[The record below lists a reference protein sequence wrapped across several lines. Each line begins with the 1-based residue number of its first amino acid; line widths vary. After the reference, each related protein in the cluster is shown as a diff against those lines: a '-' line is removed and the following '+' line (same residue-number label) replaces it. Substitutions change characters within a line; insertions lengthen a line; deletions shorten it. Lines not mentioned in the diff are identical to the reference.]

1 MRGFLGGV
9 AIGAVVSGMGAA
21 LVSLAV
27 PMPRTVDVPQDE
39 PQAIAAPVEASVGE
53 ARDEGTAS
61 LRDADLVEVPP
72 VVPAPVER
80 GDDLAIP
87 SERAAVERPDVGDA
101 PLELRELES
110 TVAEIALPEGD
121 TPPQPNTLNLPDVPG
136 AEAAPEVET
145 TPAEEPVEEVA
156 ALAPEAALE
165 PVTEPVAEPVQG
177 TENLVEQPVD
187 VPEPSVDASVEPSV
201 EPQDPPAIGSVSS
214 SKVAILAPE
223 ISAPS
228 SAGLPNVTLPQV
240 VRPVPAT
247 REPGA
252 AEEKTAQVTEDPST
266 ETTLRPR
273 VGTPATALV
282 TQGSAEAAVEGA
294 PERSPFERNSEE
306 FILIDSRP
314 LMSIVL
320 LDEPGSLGAEALAE
334 FPYPLSFAI
343 RADDPDAKSKAA
355 ARRAA
360 GFEVLMLVD
369 LAREATPKDA
379 EMSMEVWL
387 PKMPE
392 AVGLL
397 EGVDSGFQG
406 TRALADQVAALAES
420 NGLGL
425 VTQANGFNTVQK
437 LAARDGVPAGVVFR
451 DFDGAGQDPRA
462 IRRFLDQA
470 AFRANQEGAVIML
483 GRLQPDTISALLL
496 WGLQDRASRVQL
508 APVSASLSTAISEE

>member
-27 PMPRTVDVPQDE
+27 PMPASITPVDQAADDSAAATPAPAPDAPAPQEAPVEEPPVEEPAAQDE
-39 PQAIAAPVEASVGE
+39 ASAAQDPAPVEGSAEIARIPEVSDTPSALVAPENSESALSVPDENLPPAPDAEGAPLVAPEGAEDQSPDEAIAAP
-53 ARDEGTAS
+53 
-61 LRDADLVEVPP
+61 
-72 VVPAPVER
+72 
-80 GDDLAIP
+80 
-87 SERAAVERPDVGDA
+87 A
-101 PLELRELES
+101 PLE
-110 TVAEIALPEGD
+110 
-121 TPPQPNTLNLPDVPG
+121 
-136 AEAAPEVET
+136 AP
-145 TPAEEPVEEVA
+145 
-156 ALAPEAALE
+156 
-165 PVTEPVAEPVQG
+165 EPVATPDSESTDEPPSAPTVEAPSEDAPAEALAAP
-177 TENLVEQPVD
+177 TE
-187 VPEPSVDASVEPSV
+187 EPSSPLPEATTV
-201 EPQDPPAIGSVSS
+201 
-214 SKVAILAPE
+214 APE
-223 ISAPS
+223 EQGAPDVATVAPDINAPAPS
-228 SAGLPNVTLPQV
+228 TPDKITLPQV
-240 VRPVPAT
+240 VRPAETQP
-247 REPGA
+247 EP
-252 AEEKTAQVTEDPST
+252 TPTSEDSVQQT
-266 ETTLRPR
+266 QSDARRPT
-273 VGTPATALV
+273 VGTPGKTLV
-282 TQGSAEAAVEGA
+282 TQGNSTDQTEP
-294 PERSPFERNSEE
+294 PEDTRSRFERNSEE
-306 FILIDSRP
+306 FILLDSRP

-320 LDEPGSLGAEALAE
+320 MDEPGSLGAEALAE

-369 LAREATPKDA
+369 LGAEATPKDA
-379 EMSMEVWL
+379 EMAMEVWL
-387 PKMPE
+387 PQMPE
-392 AVGLL
+392 AVGLI

-406 TRALADQVAALAES
+406 TRALADQVAALAASE
-420 NGLGL
+420 GLGL

-508 APVSASLSTAISEE
+508 APISASLSSAAVE

>member
-27 PMPRTVDVPQDE
+27 PMPRTVDVPQ
-39 PQAIAAPVEASVGE
+39 AIAAPVEASVGE
-53 ARDEGTAS
+53 AAEEGAAS

-87 SERAAVERPDVGDA
+87 SERAAVERPSVGDA

-156 ALAPEAALE
+156 ALAPEAAIE
-165 PVTEPVAEPVQG
+165 PVSEPVAEPVQG
-177 TENLVEQPVD
+177 TENLVEQPAD
-187 VPEPSVDASVEPSV
+187 VPEPSVDASVETSVEPSV
-201 EPQDPPAIGSVSS
+201 EPQDPPAIGSVSFP
-214 SKVAILAPE
+214 KVAILAPE

-240 VRPVPAT
+240 VRPAPSP

-252 AEEKTAQVTEDPST
+252 AEEKTAQVTEDPSA
-266 ETTLRPR
+266 EPTLRPR

-320 LDEPGSLGAEALAE
+320 LDEPDSLGAEALAE

-420 NGLGL
+420 KGLGL

-508 APVSASLSTAISEE
+508 APVSASLSTAITDE